1 MAPRVKGGEA
11 AYARKARDAVHLL
24 FFQHHR
30 LPGVRGWE
38 LRQELGPEW
47 QSVLEVLDKQLQP
60 LDLQVTRV
68 FDDPTI
74 IEPNQSQLADARYYI
89 TLRGSMDQKTAKTI
103 GWRVDDIAGL
113 AVAIAYII
121 SKQGKAPRVDVEK
134 ALQEKLPG
142 WRVKMS
148 LDRYIKQGYLGED
161 ERGTLYM
168 DWRSRAEVDQKQLV
182 DLIMSFGKKAEAKE
196 QTEEPEDQG
205 PRTRQTPQ
213 PESNE

>member
-1 MAPRVKGGEA
+1 MAPRVKGSEA
-11 AYARKARDAVHLL
+11 TYARKARDAVHLL

-134 ALQEKLPG
+134 VLQEKLPG

-148 LDRYIKQGYLGED
+148 LDRYIQQGYLGED

-196 QTEEPEDQG
+196 KTEEPGEQG
-205 PRTRQTPQ
+205 SRTRETPQ
-213 PESNE
+213 PESGE

>member
-1 MAPRVKGGEA
+1 LAKRVRSDAG
-11 AYARKARDAVHLL
+11 YARKVKDAVHLL

-38 LRQELGPEW
+38 LRQELGPDW

-68 FDDPTI
+68 LDDPNIMDPDQT
-74 IEPNQSQLADARYYI
+74 QLADARYYI
-89 TLRGSMDQKTAKTI
+89 TMSGGIDQKAAKTI

-121 SKQGKAPRVDVEK
+121 SKQGKAPRTEVERL
-134 ALQEKLPG
+134 LQDKLPG

-148 LDRYIKQGYLGED
+148 IDRYIQQGYLGED
-161 ERGTLYM
+161 DKGVLYM

-182 DLIMSFGKKAEAKE
+182 NLIVGFGKKADAEALKPE
-196 QTEEPEDQG
+196 ADEED
-205 PRTRQTPQ
+205 
-213 PESNE
+213 

>member
-60 LDLQVTRV
+60 LDLHVTRV

-134 ALQEKLPG
+134 VLQEKLPG

-148 LDRYIKQGYLGED
+148 LDRYIHQGYLGED

-196 QTEEPEDQG
+196 QTEELGEQG

-213 PESNE
+213 PESSE